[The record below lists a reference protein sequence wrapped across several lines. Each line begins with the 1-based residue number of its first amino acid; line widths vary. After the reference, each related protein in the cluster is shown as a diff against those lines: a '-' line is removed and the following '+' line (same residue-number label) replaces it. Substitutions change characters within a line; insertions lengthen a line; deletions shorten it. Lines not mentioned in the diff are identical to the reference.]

1 MKIADYRRLWEEFR
15 GAIHSFSNSENA
27 QIFRRYWKN
36 GLSHIGDLTFRLH
49 DFLDQSL
56 VLCRQKWS
64 FLIKIGHLL
73 GVFCSQ
79 LSPVC
84 WNPKLSNTRIIKSHW
99 MGNLLT
105 YLSTQLV
112 FSCKWINIIGFYE
125 WPFHERNQQA
135 HHVNENSIAEKAI
148 FVNYADK

>member
-1 MKIADYRRLWEEFR
+1 MQTIEDYGKNLEELSIVFLTQKTRRSLEDTEKMVLVIWLLDYT
-15 GAIHSFSNSENA
+15 
-27 QIFRRYWKN
+27 IFY
-36 GLSHIGDLTFRLH
+36 
-49 DFLDQSL
+49 QSL

-79 LSPVC
+79 LSPMC
-84 WNPKLSNTRIIKSHW
+84 WNPKFSYTRKFKSRW

-125 WPFHERNQQA
+125 WPLLERNQQA

-148 FVNYADK
+148 CVNYADK